1 MVTPI
6 KLNLKVYQGST
17 FSKVLRWESNTKKY
31 IPITAISKAA
41 PMVVTA
47 PSHGVPVG
55 WRTKLT
61 NISGM
66 KEVANTDYITNTATT
81 LDTLTFNSINS
92 LNYTAY
98 ASGGVLE
105 YNQPIDLAGI
115 TARMQIREKI
125 TSPTVLLELT
135 TENGLIQIDNTLKT
149 IVFSIPAS
157 VTQTLTFKQ
166 AVYSLELVK
175 ATTVVPFAG
184 GTISLV
190 PEVTR

>member
-1 MVTPI
+1 MVAPI
-6 KLNLKVYQGST
+6 KLNIKVYQGST
-17 FSKVLRWESNTKKY
+17 FSKVLRWESSTKKY
-31 IPITAISKAA
+31 IPITAISKTA

-47 PSHGVPVG
+47 PAHGVPVG

-61 NISGM
+61 NIGGM
-66 KEVANTDYITNTATT
+66 KEIANLDYITNTATT
-81 LDTLTFNSINS
+81 ADTLIFNAINS
-92 LNYTAY
+92 VAYTAY
-98 ASGGVLE
+98 TSGGILE
-105 YNQPIDLAGI
+105 YNQPADLAGI

-135 TENGLIQIDNTLKT
+135 TENGLIQLDNTLKT
-149 IVFSIPAS
+149 IVFSIPAT

>member
-1 MVTPI
+1 MVAPI
-6 KLNLKVYQGST
+6 KLNIKVYQGST

-31 IPITAISKAA
+31 MPITAISKAA

-61 NISGM
+61 NIVGM
-66 KEVANTDYITNTATT
+66 KEVANLDYINNTATT
-81 LDTLTFNSINS
+81 LDTLTFNNINS
-92 LNYTAY
+92 LNFGAYT
-98 ASGGVLE
+98 SGGILE
-105 YNQPIDLAGI
+105 YNQPIDLVGI

-125 TSPTVLLELT
+125 TSATVLLDLT

-149 IVFSIPAS
+149 IVFSIPAQT
-157 VTQTLTFKQ
+157 TQTLTFKQ

-175 ATTVVPFAG
+175 GTTVVPFAN
-184 GTISLV
+184 GTVSLV

>member
-1 MVTPI
+1 MVAPI
-6 KLNLKVYQGST
+6 KLNIKVYQGST
-17 FSKVLRWESNTKKY
+17 FSKVLRWESSTKRY
-31 IPITAISKAA
+31 IPITGISKAA

-47 PSHGVPVG
+47 LGHAVPVG

-61 NISGM
+61 NIVGM
-66 KEVANTDYITNTATT
+66 KEVANLDYITNTATT
-81 LDTLTFNSINS
+81 VDTLTFNHINS
-92 LNYTAY
+92 LNFGAYT
-98 ASGGVLE
+98 SGGILE

-135 TENGLIQIDNTLKT
+135 TENGFIQIDNTLKT

-157 VTQTLTFKQ
+157 VSQTLTFKQ

-175 ATTVVPFAG
+175 STTVIPFAS
-184 GTISLV
+184 GTVSLV

>member
-1 MVTPI
+1 MVAPI
-6 KLNLKVYQGST
+6 KLNIKVYQGST
-17 FSKVLRWESNTKKY
+17 FSKVLRWESSTKKY
-31 IPITAISKAA
+31 IPITAISKTA

-47 PSHGVPVG
+47 PAHGVPVG

-61 NISGM
+61 NIGGM
-66 KEVANTDYITNTATT
+66 KEVANFDYISNTATT
-81 LDTLTFNSINS
+81 ADTLTFNAINS
-92 LNYTAY
+92 ATYSTYT
-98 ASGGVLE
+98 SGGILE
-105 YNQPIDLAGI
+105 YNQPIDLVGI
-115 TARMQIREKI
+115 TGRMQIREKL
-125 TSPTVLLELT
+125 TSPTILLELT

-149 IVFSIPAS
+149 IVFSIPAT

>member
-1 MVTPI
+1 MVAPI
-6 KLNLKVYQGST
+6 KLNIKVYQGST
-17 FSKVLRWESNTKKY
+17 FSKVLRWESSTKKY

-47 PSHGVPVG
+47 PAHGVPVG

-66 KEVANTDYITNTATT
+66 KEVANIDYITNTATT

-92 LNYTAY
+92 LSYTAY

-105 YNQPIDLAGI
+105 YNQPIDLQGM
-115 TARMQIREKI
+115 TARMQIREKL
-125 TSPTVLLELT
+125 TSPTVLLQLT
-135 TENGLIQIDNTLKT
+135 TENGLIQLDNTLKT
-149 IVFSIPAS
+149 IVFSIPAQ
-157 VTQTLTFKQ
+157 TTETLTFKQ

-175 ATTVVPFAG
+175 GTTVVPFAS
-184 GTISLV
+184 GTVSLV

>member
-1 MVTPI
+1 MVAPI
-6 KLNLKVYQGST
+6 KLNIKVYQGST
-17 FSKVLRWESNTKKY
+17 FSKVLRWESSTKRY
-31 IPITAISKAA
+31 IPITGISKAA

-47 PSHGVPVG
+47 LGHAVPVG

-61 NISGM
+61 NIVGM
-66 KEVANTDYITNTATT
+66 KEVANLDYITNTATT
-81 LDTLTFNSINS
+81 LDTLTFNHINS
-92 LNYTAY
+92 LNFGAYT
-98 ASGGVLE
+98 SGGILE

-125 TSPTVLLELT
+125 TSATVLLELT
-135 TENGLIQIDNTLKT
+135 TENGFIQIDNTLKT

-157 VTQTLTFKQ
+157 VSQTLTFKQ

-175 ATTVVPFAG
+175 STTVIPFAS
-184 GTISLV
+184 GTVSLV

>member
-1 MVTPI
+1 MVAPI
-6 KLNLKVYQGST
+6 KLNIKVYQGST

-31 IPITAISKAA
+31 MPINAISKAA

-61 NISGM
+61 NIVGM
-66 KEVANTDYITNTATT
+66 KEVANLDYINNTATT
-81 LDTLTFNSINS
+81 LDTLTFNNINS
-92 LNYTAY
+92 LNFGAYT
-98 ASGGVLE
+98 SGGILE
-105 YNQPIDLAGI
+105 YNQPIDLVGI

-125 TSPTVLLELT
+125 TSATVLLDLT

-149 IVFSIPAS
+149 IVFSIPAQT
-157 VTQTLTFKQ
+157 TQTLTFKQ

-175 ATTVVPFAG
+175 GTTVVPFAN
-184 GTISLV
+184 GTVSLV